1 MFKKLFA
8 LASVVLLSFS
18 VQAAKFTEGDYYKV
32 LDTPKSSS
40 PLVTEFFSFYCPHC
54 FRFESTIRALKKTL
68 PDNAKLQKNHVS
80 FMGGPMGKSM
90 SKAYATSVVL
100 GVEDK
105 ILPVMFTRIH
115 TMQKPPR
122 NDQEIRQIF
131 IDEGVDAKDF
141 DGAFNSFAVNSMVNR
156 FNKAF
161 QDSGLSG
168 VPALIIN
175 NKYLLK
181 TDKIKSMDEY
191 FELVNYLLKK

>member
-1 MFKKLFA
+1 MFKKLIA
-8 LASVVLLSFS
+8 LASVALLSFS

-32 LDTPKSSS
+32 LNTQKSSS

-54 FRFESTIRALKKTL
+54 YQFESTIRALKKIL
-68 PDNAKLQKNHVS
+68 PDNANIQKNHVS

-90 SKAYATSVVL
+90 SKAYATSIVL
-100 GVEDK
+100 GVEEK
-105 ILPVMFTRIH
+105 ILPVMFNRIH

-131 IDEGVDAKDF
+131 IDEGIEAKQF

-161 QDSGLSG
+161 QDSGLAG

-175 NKYLLK
+175 NKYLVK
-181 TDKIKSMDEY
+181 TDKIKNMDEY
-191 FELVNYLLKK
+191 FDLVNFLLKK